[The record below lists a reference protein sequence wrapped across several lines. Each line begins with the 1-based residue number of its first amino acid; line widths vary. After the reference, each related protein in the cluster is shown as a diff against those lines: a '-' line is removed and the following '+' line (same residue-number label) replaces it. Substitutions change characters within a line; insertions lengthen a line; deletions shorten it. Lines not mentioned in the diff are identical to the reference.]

1 MRRRVQVRA
10 SSSSGAAAAPR
21 TLSYNPA
28 ENAVLVSS
36 DADGGSYQLYMVP
49 KDGRSDPSPVR
60 RLAELSECGLGTPH
74 CRMRQ
79 QPAADITPGGL
90 TLFSH
95 IAPALPAACVESRQ
109 PVVRDVF

>member
-1 MRRRVQVRA
+1 MLVHAQVRA
-10 SSSSGAAAAPR
+10 AASSGAAATPR

-60 RLAELSECGLGTPH
+60 P
-74 CRMRQ
+74 
-79 QPAADITPGGL
+79 QPAA
-90 TLFSH
+90 
-95 IAPALPAACVESRQ
+95 LPVLSCNRPSSVLGVAFIR
-109 PVVRDVF
+109 RD